1 MVNHLPAR
9 IACAAIGIV
18 LITGCQRKG
27 LQELVRDDLFSIQ
40 LGKMEDQMD
49 LFQIDGAPQEH
60 QTSVFMRDG
69 QFYIANGSSAKV
81 MTFTSYGDLI
91 SLIYNPATNPQPM
104 LLTPRVSGDTVSTR
118 SSVKFPFKDIGK
130 IVVSSDSTL
139 YVEDDV
145 PDGKGVLDEKTG
157 AWLGRVILRFD
168 RLGNPTG
175 YIGQEGVGGT
185 PFPVIV
191 GLSMTNRD
199 QLVVVSRLPDY
210 SWLAFWYSKDGA
222 LLYQISID
230 PRNLPTE
237 KGVIPSLMEVIP
249 DMKDPV
255 LYLMIQYFKETI
267 DPATHQQSS
276 MENYAS
282 RVYTLSLKTG
292 TYQSFVQ
299 LPTNPPRKEKSGFTT
314 TEIPAPPN
322 DLLGVSG
329 NGFYY
334 LLGFTDSNLYTLTIL
349 DASGRVRSRRYMV
362 IEDSELLF
370 RDVKLAPTG
379 LVYGLLCNSDKAWT
393 SWWRSDLLLKGD

>member
-1 MVNHLPAR
+1 MTNHQRAR
-9 IACAAIGIV
+9 IACAVLGIV
-18 LITGCQRKG
+18 LISGCQKKG

-40 LGKMEDQMD
+40 LGKMEDQID

-60 QTSVFMRDG
+60 QTSVYMRDG
-69 QFYIANGSSAKV
+69 QFFIANGSSGKV

-91 SLIYNPATNPQPM
+91 SLIYNPDTNPEPV
-104 LLTPRVSGDTVSTR
+104 LLAARTGEGTVSTR
-118 SSVKFPFKDIGK
+118 SSVKFPFKEIGK
-130 IVVSSDSTL
+130 IAVSSDKTM

-168 RLGNPTG
+168 RLGNPEG
-175 YIGQEGVGGT
+175 YVGQEGVGGT

-191 GLSMTNRD
+191 GLSITNRD

-210 SWLAFWYSKDGA
+210 SWMAFWYSKEGA
-222 LLYQISID
+222 LLYQIEID
-230 PRNLPTE
+230 PKNLPTE
-237 KGVIPSLMEVIP
+237 KGVIPSLTGVIP
-249 DMKDPV
+249 DMKEPV
-255 LYLMIQYFKETI
+255 LYLMIQYFREAI
-267 DPATHQQSS
+267 DPATHAQSS

-282 RVYTLSLKTG
+282 RVYTLDLSSGAYK
-292 TYQSFVQ
+292 SFVQ
-299 LPTNPPRKEKSGFTT
+299 LPTNPPRREKTGFTT

-349 DASGRVRSRRYMV
+349 DPSGRVRSRRYMV

-370 RDVKLAPTG
+370 REVELSPTG
-379 LVYGLLCNSDKAWT
+379 LVYGLLCDADKARI